1 MFRRLQLKMTVYY
14 TLILIGILVATN
26 LSVYLLM
33 VNYNN
38 YQIAS
43 EIKFMLESIES
54 SEWLYETDTDADDLP
69 EADEASIRPMFLS
82 SGDET
87 SNDKDDDEDDDDEK
101 EDDDGKYDD
110 DLDVPKQTDS
120 EPEIET
126 STAIDETQTSGED
139 ESGPESIE
147 QLILPKTED
156 LLIPKILDSFSFYA
170 IYDNQDHL
178 VRRKSDNEDVFNQL
192 VDKSMLIKEGDTP
205 SVAEVRSERELYY
218 LIAKMPI
225 IIQNQRLGHYVVFK
239 DVTLVFETL
248 RNLVK
253 ILIYSFI
260 AGVIVSVGI
269 GYLIA
274 GRSLKPIIRAYES
287 KQVFL
292 ANASHELKTPL
303 SIIMLSTETLEGEVD
318 ESKTFERGIITGIK
332 EETMKMNELVRN
344 LLFLARSDNH
354 TIASAKEEL
363 DLSVLLSGESDKFKR
378 FATAK
383 AIAVEEIITPGIR
396 YHGDKRLLAQAFGIL
411 IDNAIKYTK
420 EHGQVVIKIENVQ
433 SVKHVS
439 ARVTISD
446 SGIGIPTD
454 ELANIFDRFYR
465 LDSSR
470 SKETGG
476 HGLGLSIAKE
486 IIEDHGGSIRVNSIE
501 NIGTTFMVDL

>member
-54 SEWLYETDTDADDLP
+54 SEWLYETDTDTDDLP
-69 EADEASIRPMFLS
+69 EADEAGTRPIFLS
-82 SGDET
+82 SGDDSST
-87 SNDKDDDEDDDDEK
+87 DKDDDEDDDDEK
-101 EDDDGKYDD
+101 EDDDGKYDE

-126 STAIDETQTSGED
+126 TTAVDETR
-139 ESGPESIE
+139 PESIE

-178 VRRKSDNEDVFNQL
+178 TRRKSDNEDVFNQL
-192 VDKSMLIKEGDTP
+192 VDKAKSMKEGDTP

-260 AGVIVSVGI
+260 AGVIASVGI

-274 GRSLKPIIRAYES
+274 GRSLKPVIRAYES

-383 AIAVEEIITPGIR
+383 AIAVEEIIPPGIR

-420 EHGQVVIKIENVQ
+420 EHGQVVIKLENVPG
-433 SVKHVS
+433 VKHVS

-486 IIEDHGGSIRVNSIE
+486 IIEEHGGSIRVNSIE